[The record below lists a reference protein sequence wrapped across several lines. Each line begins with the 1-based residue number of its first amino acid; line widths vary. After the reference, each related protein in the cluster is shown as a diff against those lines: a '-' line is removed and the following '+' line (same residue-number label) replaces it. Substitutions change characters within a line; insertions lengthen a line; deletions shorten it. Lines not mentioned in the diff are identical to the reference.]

1 MTGIQKIIASGTLEE
16 NGDTWFLRGNNLF
29 TLLDIPI
36 LFDDSLQHKT
46 VSVIGKMGFPDSAP
60 GIMKLIV
67 DKLIS
72 HEAIAIRAFG
82 IFKSGAGG
90 SQDDQW
96 FQAERELL
104 TL

>member
-46 VSVIGKMGFPDSAP
+46 VSVIGNMGFPNSAP

-72 HEAIAIRAFG
+72 HEAIAIRAFD

-104 TL
+104 NL